1 MAYQTAEQVTALV
14 LNRKNYK
21 LDKYYIKQDFQ
32 RQFFTLNLKKTCYSM
47 LSINRIFFKY
57 RLFCLIV

>member
-1 MAYQTAEQVTALV
+1 MFLKVLCSIKKHFTMAYQTAEQVTALV

-32 RQFFTLNLKKTCYSM
+32 RQFFTLNLKKHVILCY
-47 LSINRIFFKY
+47 
-57 RLFCLIV
+57 